1 MQEKDNKSLLR
12 VAAYCRVSTSS
23 TEQLESLIAQQQ
35 HFEKI
40 IKSNS
45 DWKLV
50 EIYSDIGSGLTTK
63 NRPGYM
69 KMIRDGNK
77 HRFDLLLVKSL
88 GRLGRDTLISYLLLL
103 KKKAERKVKT
113 SSSESGSVCKA
124 ERLS

>member
-69 KMIRDGNK
+69 KMVRDGNN